1 MVFWGDSSLIVDA
14 NYTESVNIC
23 VAMQES
29 PVPGQRDRTLKERD
43 KDVDKSKKLPALKI
57 PSSRMIGKN
66 AKRTVKGAYS
76 GTILVPIFICYTDGQ
91 DPGFG
96 R

>member
-29 PVPGQRDRTLKERD
+29 PVPGQRGRTLKERD
-43 KDVDKSKKLPALKI
+43 KDVDKSKNLKLPTLKI
-57 PSSRMIGKN
+57 ASSRLIGKKTQN
-66 AKRTVKGAYS
+66 SEGGLFWHHFS
-76 GTILVPIFICYTDGQ
+76 SDLHMLQ
-91 DPGFG
+91 
-96 R
+96 